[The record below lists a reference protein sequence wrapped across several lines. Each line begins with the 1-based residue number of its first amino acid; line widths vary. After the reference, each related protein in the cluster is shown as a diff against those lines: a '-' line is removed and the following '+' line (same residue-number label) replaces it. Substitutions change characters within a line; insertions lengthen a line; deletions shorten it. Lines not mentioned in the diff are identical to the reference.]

1 MLHHSQARV
10 WVSSLSPRMREPKAK
25 ASCCWSSSIRVTPG
39 QGSQN
44 GRWAGETHTGVTF
57 GVRETTWW
65 RNISVSNQSKFI
77 AFFKNTTYI
86 KCINPKSTTQRIF
99 TYIHACMRTIPLK
112 TQNIPDSLTLLPS
125 QYLTPT
131 RIIILISVI
140 LSTEFHIN
148 GIK

>member
-1 MLHHSQARV
+1 
-10 WVSSLSPRMREPKAK
+10 
-25 ASCCWSSSIRVTPG
+25 
-39 QGSQN
+39 
-44 GRWAGETHTGVTF
+44 
-57 GVRETTWW
+57 
-65 RNISVSNQSKFI
+65 
-77 AFFKNTTYI
+77 
-86 KCINPKSTTQRIF
+86 
-99 TYIHACMRTIPLK
+99 MRTIPLK